1 MKYVKI
7 TKVLSPNQNSNRL
20 LNEVVLV
27 HDDSSIQLIDCTHN
41 LSDFEYT
48 DIPVNEIDNHLVYVG
63 ITQGKVPYKTY
74 E

>member
-7 TKVLSPNQNSNRL
+7 TKALSPNQNSNRL

-27 HDDSSIQLIDCTHN
+27 MDDNSIQLIDCTHN

-48 DIPVNEIDNHLVYVG
+48 DIPINEIDNHLVYVG
-63 ITQGKVPYKTY
+63 ITQGEIPFKTY
-74 E
+74 Q

>member
-7 TKVLSPNQNSNRL
+7 TKVLLPNQNSNRL

-27 HDDSSIQLIDCTHN
+27 RDNRIRLIEATYN

-48 DIPVNEIDNHLVYVG
+48 DIPMNEIDNHLIYVG
-63 ITQGKVPYKTY
+63 ITEGGKVPYKTY
-74 E
+74 Q

>member
-1 MKYVKI
+1 
-7 TKVLSPNQNSNRL
+7 VLSQNQNSNRL

-27 HDDSSIQLIDCTHN
+27 KDDNSIQLIDSTHN
-41 LSDFEYT
+41 LSDFEYI
-48 DIPVNEIDNHLVYVG
+48 DIPMNEIDNHLIYVG

>member
-1 MKYVKI
+1 M
-7 TKVLSPNQNSNRL
+7 
-20 LNEVVLV
+20 
-27 HDDSSIQLIDCTHN
+27 DDNSIQLIDCTHK

-48 DIPVNEIDNHLVYVG
+48 DIPMNEIDNHLVYVG

>member
-7 TKVLSPNQNSNRL
+7 TKALQPSQNFNRL

-27 HDDSSIQLIDCTHN
+27 RDDNTIQLIDCTHN

-48 DIPVNEIDNHLVYVG
+48 DIPMNEIASHLVYVG

>member
-7 TKVLSPNQNSNRL
+7 TKVLSQNQNSNRL

-27 HDDSSIQLIDCTHN
+27 RDDNSIQLIDHTHN

-48 DIPVNEIDNHLVYVG
+48 DIPINEIDNHLVYVG

-74 E
+74 Q